1 MLRTL
6 YAKLS
11 LILVLLLLV
20 VGMIYAFLSL
30 SSVRYYQQ
38 EVEQKLNL
46 DLAKNLV
53 MDRNLVESGRINQA
67 ALKET
72 FSVYM
77 TINPSIE
84 IYLLDLDGK
93 ILSYSAD
100 PGKVKRN
107 SVSLRPIRS
116 FLSGER
122 LPLLGD
128 DPRSHEQSKVFSVT
142 PVPSAEVPE
151 GYLYVV
157 LRGEQY
163 DDIEHFI
170 NESIIWH
177 QSGWALAGSLLLGLL
192 AGLVLFYQLTRRLN
206 RLSGNINDFRRS
218 DFSQFNETLGQ
229 HRPGDEIDQLS
240 TAYEEMAKRIVVQLS
255 DLKQQDRLRREL
267 VANVSHDLRTPV
279 AILHGYLETLELKN
293 DSLSGEEKH
302 NYLQLALQSSARL
315 THLISELFEL
325 TRLEAQETTLHCEPF
340 NLAELAQDV
349 AQKFQ
354 LQAEEKQV
362 LLMVE
367 GDSTTPFVNADI
379 SLIARV
385 LENLVANAMKFTTQG
400 GISIYFEQSGDIL
413 LCRVSDT
420 GPGIPPEH
428 LPHIFDRF
436 YQGEHDNSRLQP
448 GGLGLAISQ
457 KIIELHGSRIDVE
470 SLQGKG
476 STFSFVLPIVDKT
489 SK

>member
-1 MLRTL
+1 MFRTL

-11 LILVLLLLV
+11 LVLILLLLV
-20 VGMIYAFLSL
+20 VGTIYAFLSL

-53 MDRNLVESGRINQA
+53 MDRNLVESGRINQS

-72 FSVYM
+72 FSAYM

-107 SVSLRPIRS
+107 SVSLAPINA

-142 PVPSAEVPE
+142 PVPSAEAPE

-157 LRGEQY
+157 LRGELY

-170 NESIIWH
+170 SESIIWR
-177 QSGWALAGSLLLGLL
+177 QSGWALAGSLLIGLL
-192 AGLVLFYQLTRRLN
+192 AGLVLFYKLTRRLN
-206 RLSGNINDFRRS
+206 RLSENLRDFRGS
-218 DFSQFNETLGQ
+218 DFSEFNAIS
-229 HRPGDEIDQLS
+229 RPRQQGDEIDQL
-240 TAYEEMAKRIVVQLS
+240 AAACEEMASRIVDQLS
-255 DLKQQDRLRREL
+255 DLKQQDSMRREL
-267 VANVSHDLRTPV
+267 VANVSHDLRTPI
-279 AILHGYLETLELKN
+279 AILHGYLETLQLKS
-293 DSLSGEEKH
+293 DSLSREEQKRC
-302 NYLQLALQSSARL
+302 LQQALQSSVRL

-325 TRLEAQETTLHCEPF
+325 TRLEAQETTPHCESF

-349 AQKFQ
+349 VQKFQ
-354 LQAEEKQV
+354 LQAAEKQITLAV
-362 LLMVE
+362 EDVE
-367 GDSTTPFVNADI
+367 GIPFVYADI
-379 SLIARV
+379 GLIARV
-385 LENLVANAMKFTTQG
+385 LENLVGNAMKFTADG
-400 GISIYFEQSGDIL
+400 GITLSFEPHDDAL

-420 GPGIPPEH
+420 GPGIPAEH
-428 LPHIFDRF
+428 LPHIFERF
-436 YQGEHDNSRLQP
+436 YQGGGDNSRLRP
-448 GGLGLAISQ
+448 GGLGLAISH
-457 KIIELHGSRIDVE
+457 KIIELHGSRLDVE
-470 SLQGKG
+470 SVEGRG
-476 STFSFVLPIVDKT
+476 TTFIFALPVEKAD
-489 SK
+489 